1 MATARLRVVTTS
13 ALGRYCRKSLF
24 ALLMINSPSRRRGD
38 LINVWGEASKS
49 DELASDFGN
58 WPGGSIPL
66 VKLRNSALVALPVP
80 ARGAVIT
87 HHEYQV
93 PRGNLGREDRGRE
106 DACRNSPQGRQRS
119 RQKSRPCGGGGVVSA
134 DGRLWRTRAAVAN
147 DWPLSQWWLGL
158 TGGQVQPMQDACEP
172 ASRRHPSTTRHAAL
186 EAGGFE
192 MQIMP
197 QGAG

>member
-1 MATARLRVVTTS
+1 MQLKGTRHRIGWSGSGLKPGLPPWGPHVRFRRMQ
-13 ALGRYCRKSLF
+13 ALVREG
-24 ALLMINSPSRRRGD
+24 
-38 LINVWGEASKS
+38 V
-49 DELASDFGN
+49 
-58 WPGGSIPL
+58 PL

-147 DWPLSQWWLGL
+147 VSMVAWADWRSSATDARRVRACLSTPSVDHSTRRSRSWRLRNAAHAAR
-158 TGGQVQPMQDACEP
+158 V
-172 ASRRHPSTTRHAAL
+172 ASRRRCT
-186 EAGGFE
+186 
-192 MQIMP
+192 
-197 QGAG
+197 